1 MNPGLLNLII
11 GQIPGIIAM
20 IKTNHAASDPNAPP
34 VTDADVLAAL
44 QQAVASSIAR
54 DDQWL
59 QAHPQGPDIGGDV
72 PGGGA
77 V

>member
-1 MNPGLLNLII
+1 MNPGLLNLLI
-11 GQIPGIIAM
+11 GQLPVVIGM
-20 IKTNHAASDPNAPP
+20 IKGLHAQADPNAPP
-34 VTDADVLAAL
+34 VTDAEVLAAL
-44 QQAVASSIAR
+44 QQAVASSIAK